1 MIVYAETSAVLR
13 WLFNEIGGTE
23 ILEHLRDAEKVVC
36 SRLTLIE
43 TRRAIHRAVVMT
55 RIRDVEGATLRA
67 ALAQAAA
74 RWALL
79 EISSEVAIRAE
90 QSFPAEPVRTLDA
103 IHLASALLLREALT
117 ALVLLSTDDRL
128 RENAKLLG
136 LEIVPVRI

>member
-13 WLFNEIGGTE
+13 WLFNEIGGIE
-23 ILEHLRDAEKVVC
+23 ILDLLRDAEKIVC

-43 TRRAIHRAVVMT
+43 ARRAIHRAVVMK
-55 RIRDVEGATLRA
+55 RIRDVEAAELRA
-67 ALAQAAA
+67 ALSQAAA

-79 EISSEVAIRAE
+79 EMSPEVAVRAE

-117 ALVLLSTDDRL
+117 ALMLLSTDDRV

-136 LEIVPVRI
+136 LEIVPVRV